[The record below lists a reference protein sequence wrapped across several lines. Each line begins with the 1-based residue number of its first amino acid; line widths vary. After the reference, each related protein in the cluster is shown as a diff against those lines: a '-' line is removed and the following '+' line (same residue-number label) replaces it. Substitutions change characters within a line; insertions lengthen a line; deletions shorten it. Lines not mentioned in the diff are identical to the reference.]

1 MTPEERAAFEGI
13 VTAVRHLLE
22 KTAQLEHELH
32 VLQERMLIYDA
43 QQFAHEAIDEGIPK
57 RKIN

>member
-1 MTPEERAAFEGI
+1 MTPEERAAFEGMI
-13 VTAVRHLLE
+13 TAVRHLLAKVAE
-22 KTAQLEHELH
+22 IEHQLH